1 MKKIFLFLS
10 LVSVLGITSL
20 FAISYDDNE
29 YSRKSRA
36 YTQLAEKA
44 YDAGEYDT
52 AIEYS
57 QLAENFAQESAEYIK
72 RMMARNEAEDAMNK
86 ARTRYAWAK
95 QQKADK
101 NYPTE
106 YLIAGEAI
114 KAGGIAFDNKNYDV
128 AVTCAEK
135 ALESL
140 KTVEPEDKVI
150 AKAAADKAA
159 AEKAAKEKAARE
171 KSAKDKAAKEKAAK
185 EKAAKDKAAKEKA
198 AKEKA
203 AKDKA
208 AKEKAAK
215 EKAARE
221 MAAKEKAAKD
231 KAAKEEAARKAAEE
245 AAARKAAEE
254 AAARKAAEEEAARIA
269 AEEEAARKAA
279 EEEAARKAAEE
290 ALYNEKGE
298 KVLPS
303 EYKVLTWKLDRECFW
318 NIAKNPAVYNDPFMW
333 RKLYEANKDKIP
345 ESNNPDWVEAETI
358 LVIPSIRGERRE
370 GLYDPDVKYQ
380 ALPKR

>member
-106 YLIAGEAI
+106 YLIAREAI

-171 KSAKDKAAKEKAAK
+171 KAAKDKAAKEKAAK
-185 EKAAKDKAAKEKA
+185 DKA

-231 KAAKEEAARKAAEE
+231 KAAKEE
-245 AAARKAAEE
+245 AARKAAEE

-345 ESNNPDWVEAETI
+345 ESNNPDWVEPETI

>member
-171 KSAKDKAAKEKAAK
+171 KAAKDKAAKEKAAK
-185 EKAAKDKAAKEKA
+185 DKA

-254 AAARKAAEEEAARIA
+254 EAARIAAEEEAARIA

-345 ESNNPDWVEAETI
+345 ESNNPDWVEPETI